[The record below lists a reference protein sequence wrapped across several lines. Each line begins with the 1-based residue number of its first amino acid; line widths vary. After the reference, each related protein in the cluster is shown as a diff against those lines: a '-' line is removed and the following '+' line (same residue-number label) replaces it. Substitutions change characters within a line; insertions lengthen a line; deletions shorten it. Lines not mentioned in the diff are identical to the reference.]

1 MCSIKWEK
9 SKGPSQ
15 PNQSNI
21 VFYLYDIRHMWY
33 CWILHIY
40 WYFLQL
46 NADKFERIHYP
57 LWIPFQLKGEQR
69 IPRVG
74 K

>member
-21 VFYLYDIRHMWY
+21 VFYSIQDICDIVEYYTYIDTSYSYMLTNSNEFTTLYGS
-33 CWILHIY
+33 L
-40 WYFLQL
+40 F
-46 NADKFERIHYP
+46 N
-57 LWIPFQLKGEQR
+57 
-69 IPRVG
+69 
-74 K
+74 